1 MFLRV
6 NGRTPLL
13 VVMAAAVLC
22 PGCETNSLPPA
33 VAASSA
39 PPSASTS
46 TPAPAPAPA
55 PNVPEAKSFT
65 TSGPLV
71 AEQQADV
78 GAERDGR
85 IVEIAVQIGDRV
97 QAGQLL
103 ARFDDRML
111 QAACAAQKARMAAA
125 QAEVRNWKAE
135 QESARADLRRADAL
149 LKDHILST
157 ENWEISKYKVDETTA
172 QVDRYESEQAAAEA
186 DLNATQIQLDQS
198 RILAPFT
205 GVVGRSSVRADQQ
218 VKTGDALFWITAEA
232 PLHVLFTV
240 PETLMASFTVGKPLE
255 LTTADYPGLQQQGR
269 IYRISPVVDPASG
282 SLQVIGAVDHPSP
295 LLKPGMTMQVRLA
308 P

>member
-97 QAGQLL
+97 QAGQL
-103 ARFDDRML
+103 
-111 QAACAAQKARMAAA
+111 
-125 QAEVRNWKAE
+125 
-135 QESARADLRRADAL
+135 
-149 LKDHILST
+149 
-157 ENWEISKYKVDETTA
+157 
-172 QVDRYESEQAAAEA
+172 
-186 DLNATQIQLDQS
+186 
-198 RILAPFT
+198 
-205 GVVGRSSVRADQQ
+205 
-218 VKTGDALFWITAEA
+218 
-232 PLHVLFTV
+232 
-240 PETLMASFTVGKPLE
+240 
-255 LTTADYPGLQQQGR
+255 
-269 IYRISPVVDPASG
+269 
-282 SLQVIGAVDHPSP
+282 
-295 LLKPGMTMQVRLA
+295 
-308 P
+308 